1 MTGNLLGEKFDKYVF
16 DQINQRQKLSGKGY
30 QGGASTNLKPDDQ
43 ILLNNNNSFLKLAS
57 GINIFQ

>member
-30 QGGASTNLKPDDQ
+30 QGGASKNLNSDDQ
-43 ILLNNNNSFLKLAS
+43 ILLNNNNFFKISLW
-57 GINIFQ
+57 G